1 MIEVISDYTNF
12 KTPERA
18 RIGLPGKPIAE
29 LTKRGQ
35 YIVSP
40 GKENDITNILFI
52 QTSIHVYEK
61 LCSLDSLGVSEK
73 QDKLDDYLHEKFREH
88 FGSGPGGGY
97 DTNSIWKENHQ
108 PLQNN
113 ESGSLGKL
121 NNLIRNLNR
130 SKSLEAYDKIM
141 QDQITEREKC

>member
-1 MIEVISDYTNF
+1 MIEVISDYTNV
-12 KTPERA
+12 KTPVRA

-73 QDKLDDYLHEKFREH
+73 QDKLDEKTMINYLHEKFREH
-88 FGSGPGGGY
+88 FRSGPWG
-97 DTNSIWKENHQ
+97 DTKPTQ
-108 PLQNN
+108 
-113 ESGSLGKL
+113 SGKKII
-121 NNLIRNLNR
+121 NL
-130 SKSLEAYDKIM
+130 YKIM
-141 QDQITEREKC
+141 KAAVYEN

>member
-40 GKENDITNILFI
+40 GKENDITNILFS

-73 QDKLDDYLHEKFREH
+73 QDKLDEKTMINYLHEKFREH

-97 DTNSIWKENHQ
+97 EINSIWKENHQ

-113 ESGSLGKL
+113 EGS
-121 NNLIRNLNR
+121 
-130 SKSLEAYDKIM
+130 SL
-141 QDQITEREKC
+141 

>member
-1 MIEVISDYTNF
+1 MIEGISDYTNV
-12 KTPERA
+12 KTPVRA

-61 LCSLDSLGVSEK
+61 LYSLDSLGVSEK
-73 QDKLDDYLHEKFREH
+73 QDKLDEKTMINYLHEKFREH
-88 FGSGPGGGY
+88 FGSGPGG
-97 DTNSIWKENHQ
+97 DTKSTQ
-108 PLQNN
+108 
-113 ESGSLGKL
+113 SGKKII
-121 NNLIRNLNR
+121 NL
-130 SKSLEAYDKIM
+130 YKIM
-141 QDQITEREKC
+141 KAAVYEN